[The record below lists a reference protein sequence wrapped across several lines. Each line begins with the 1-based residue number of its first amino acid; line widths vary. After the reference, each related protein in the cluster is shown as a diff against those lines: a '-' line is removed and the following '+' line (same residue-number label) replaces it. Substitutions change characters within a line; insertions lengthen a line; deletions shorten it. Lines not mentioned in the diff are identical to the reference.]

1 MRWISSPL
9 KVWESARTRLTSPTA
24 PTLAPHLD
32 LGQRGERLAAIFL
45 ESFGFE
51 LVASNFK
58 LPVGRNRRGMIVQAE
73 IDIVA
78 YEGETLCFVE
88 VKTRA
93 SDRFAAPETNVDL
106 RKQRQITRAARVY
119 RRILGLA
126 STPHRYD
133 VISVLIPP
141 PDEDGQAQAPR
152 LRLLRN
158 FWTEDKFRKRC
169 WND

>member
-1 MRWISSPL
+1 
-9 KVWESARTRLTSPTA
+9 
-24 PTLAPHLD
+24 
-32 LGQRGERLAAIFL
+32 
-45 ESFGFE
+45 
-51 LVASNFK
+51 
-58 LPVGRNRRGMIVQAE
+58 MIVQAE